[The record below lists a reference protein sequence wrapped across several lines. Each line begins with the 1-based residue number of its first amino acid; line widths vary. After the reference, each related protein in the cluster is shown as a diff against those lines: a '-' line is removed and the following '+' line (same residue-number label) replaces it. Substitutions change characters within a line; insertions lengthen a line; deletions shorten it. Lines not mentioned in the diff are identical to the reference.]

1 MKRLMKAMFV
11 ATQCMSLKGDF
22 PLKFNWLL
30 NGESIQEHKLGIRIL
45 KISPRIS
52 GINID
57 SVSIKHIG
65 NFTCEVSNPA
75 GRKEHI
81 IDLNINGAYCCISF
95 I

>member
-1 MKRLMKAMFV
+1 
-11 ATQCMSLKGDF
+11 MSLKGDF

-45 KISPRIS
+45 QMSPRIS

-57 SVSIKHIG
+57 LVNIKHIG

-75 GRKEHI
+75 GRREYSTY
-81 IDLNINGAYCCISF
+81 LNINGEN
-95 I
+95 